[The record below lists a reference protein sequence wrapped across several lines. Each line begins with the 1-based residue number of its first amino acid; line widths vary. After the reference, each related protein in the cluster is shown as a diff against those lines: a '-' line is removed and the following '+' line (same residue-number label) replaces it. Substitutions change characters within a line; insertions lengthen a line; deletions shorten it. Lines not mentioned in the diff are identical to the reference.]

1 MKVLQYNFTPKP
13 DLLLQLG
20 DAFSWSVPLL
30 SKSLMDMFIGFLGY
44 TNDVVLDS
52 KRKTVDISMLDE
64 TVLNALDIDKD
75 EAENLEDE
83 IKPSFLEQL
92 VEDQKKK
99 RRLSN
104 KDFMQGITDNNGI
117 QILKDKQNPND
128 SILNESFPEH
138 FHYMKNEDSI
148 NEMRPDLL
156 KK

>member
-64 TVLNALDIDKD
+64 TVLNALDIDRD

-104 KDFMQGITDNNGI
+104 KDFMQGITDSNGM
-117 QILKDKQNPND
+117 QI
-128 SILNESFPEH
+128 
-138 FHYMKNEDSI
+138 
-148 NEMRPDLL
+148 
-156 KK
+156 